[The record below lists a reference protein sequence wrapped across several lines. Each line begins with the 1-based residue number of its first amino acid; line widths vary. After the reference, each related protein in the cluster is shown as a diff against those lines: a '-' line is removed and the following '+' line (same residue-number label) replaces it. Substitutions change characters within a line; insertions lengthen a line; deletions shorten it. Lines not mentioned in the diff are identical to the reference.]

1 MTPEVDSGSP
11 YPLSSTQ
18 HQHSATSMLED
29 MMKKEGEIPFSGY
42 LTSTVP
48 YLCQLGLGFLGL
60 WWVLVGDAQ
69 IAKYLEYRGKAR
81 LL

>member
-1 MTPEVDSGSP
+1 MIVTK
-11 YPLSSTQ
+11 
-18 HQHSATSMLED
+18 A
-29 MMKKEGEIPFSGY
+29 KKEGEIPFPGY
-42 LTSTVP
+42 LISTVP